1 VRALART
8 LPIADDGRVNDEA
21 AGPEAQ
27 PEVGDDAEPASPA
40 PRESP
45 FELPPDLRRRPLW
58 TYFLT
63 PVAVVIGAMFI
74 AGAVWY
80 TNGENN
86 TTSNSNSNSMVM
98 PATQAAPE
106 STSPANSA
114 NAAKPQDLL
123 AAFNSYVSQVGM
135 DQAKFATCLA
145 NKDTAAVVNR
155 QLQRGAALGITGTPT
170 FFINNK
176 MLVGAQPAQIFDE
189 IVQAELKGSPTTL
202 DGYSAS
208 VKALAQQSPAY
219 FQILDK
225 KPDVSDAQFQGN
237 PNAKVVIAEFSDFQ
251 CPFCKQWTDQN
262 IGRVRQE
269 LGDNVA
275 FAFLHF
281 PITQIHPNAGNAA
294 LAAQCAAEQGK
305 FWQMHDILFS
315 RQAEW
320 AGLQARNQ

>member
-1 VRALART
+1 M
-8 LPIADDGRVNDEA
+8 NDE
-21 AGPEAQ
+21 PVNSEA
-27 PEVGDDAEPASPA
+27 PPPVVDEAESPVVAPA
-40 PRESP
+40 PP
-45 FELPPDLRRRPLW
+45 FDLPPDLRRRPLW

-63 PVAVVIGAMFI
+63 PIAVVLGASII

-80 TNGENN
+80 TNGDDK
-86 TTSNSNSNSMVM
+86 TASTVVH
-98 PATQAAPE
+98 TGQAAAAE
-106 STSPANSA
+106 STAPVNSA
-114 NAAKPQDLL
+114 NASKPQDLL
-123 AAFNSYVSQVGM
+123 AAFNGYVSQLGM
-135 DQAKFATCLA
+135 DQGKFAACLG
-145 NKDTAAVVNR
+145 NKDVAALVNR

-202 DGYSAS
+202 DGYSAN
-208 VKALAQQSPAY
+208 VKALAQQTPPY
-219 FQILDK
+219 FQIVGK

-262 IGRVRQE
+262 IARVRQE
-269 LGDNVA
+269 LGDSVA
-275 FAFLHF
+275 FAFLNF
-281 PITQIHPNAGNAA
+281 PITQIHANAGNAA

-305 FWQMHDILFS
+305 FWPMHDLLFG

-320 AGLQARNQ
+320 ANLQARNP

>member
-1 VRALART
+1 M
-8 LPIADDGRVNDEA
+8 NE
-21 AGPEAQ
+21 
-27 PEVGDDAEPASPA
+27 EPATSEAPPPPGDEVAFPVPA
-40 PRESP
+40 PAPPP

-63 PVAVVIGAMFI
+63 PIAVVVGATVI

-80 TNGENN
+80 TNGEDT
-86 TTSNSNSNSMVM
+86 TTSAAARVD
-98 PATQAAPE
+98 QAATPE
-106 STSPANSA
+106 GAAPVNSANSA
-114 NAAKPQDLL
+114 RPQDLL
-123 AAFNSYVSQVGM
+123 TAFNSYVSQVGM
-135 DQAKFATCLA
+135 DQAKFAACLG
-145 NKDTAAVVNR
+145 NKDTAAIVNR

-170 FFINNK
+170 FIINNK

-208 VKALAQQSPAY
+208 LKALAQQTPPY

-237 PNAKVVIAEFSDFQ
+237 PNARVVIAEFSDFQ

-262 IGRVRQE
+262 IARVRQQ

-281 PITQIHPNAGNAA
+281 PIAQIHANAGNAA

-305 FWQMHDILFS
+305 FWPMHDLLFA

-320 AGLQARNQ
+320 SNLQARGQ